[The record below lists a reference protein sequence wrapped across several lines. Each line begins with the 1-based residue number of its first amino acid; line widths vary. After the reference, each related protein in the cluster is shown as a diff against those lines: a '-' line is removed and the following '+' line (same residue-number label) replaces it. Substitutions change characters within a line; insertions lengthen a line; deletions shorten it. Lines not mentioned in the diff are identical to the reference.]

1 VARPPHP
8 VGTSGNVR
16 SYRTASGWRS
26 RTTVRDYDDKTREI
40 ERAGRTKAEAQRK
53 LATALR
59 DRVHTDNRAEL
70 TPDSRVAL
78 LVDRWIADFESK
90 GKALRTVEQY
100 RYAIDRSILPGLGAL
115 RIRELTVAACD
126 RFLRAVEAKHGA
138 PAARTTRS
146 VLSGLC
152 GYAARRDL
160 IDRNPVR
167 DTGVISTKPK
177 SPPRSMT
184 IEQVHDLRASLTYD
198 DLAIRRDIPDFVGF
212 MLATGLRISEAAA
225 VVWGDVDLTRR
236 TVAVRGNVVRV
247 KGMGL
252 VVQADESSK
261 LTIRTLVLPEWE
273 VELLRQRYDRES
285 CPPSCPVFS
294 APKGGLRDPS
304 NTQADL
310 RAAFKDCGYGWVTS
324 HVFRTTVASLMD
336 EAGKTARAVADQLGH
351 SQPSMSQNKYM
362 GRRGTS
368 DAAEVL
374 EVLGDG

>member
-1 VARPPHP
+1 MARPPHP

-26 RTTVRDYDDKTREI
+26 RTTVRDYDGETREI
-40 ERAGRTKAEAQRK
+40 QRAARTKAESQRR
-53 LATALR
+53 LAVALR
-59 DRVHTDNRAEL
+59 DRVHSDHGSEL

-78 LVDRWIADFESK
+78 LVDRWMADFEGQ

-100 RYAIDRSILPGLGAL
+100 RYAIDRSVLPGLGAL
-115 RIRELTVAACD
+115 RIRELTVATCD
-126 RFLRAVEAKHGA
+126 RFLRAVETKHGA
-138 PAARTTRS
+138 PVARTTRS

-184 IEQVHDLRASLTYD
+184 IEQVHDLRAALTYD
-198 DLAIRRDIPDFVGF
+198 DLAIRRDIPDFVAF

-225 VVWGDVDLTRR
+225 VVWGDVDRQRR

-247 KGMGL
+247 KGIGL

-261 LTIRTLVLPEWE
+261 LGVRTLDLPEWA
-273 VELLRQRYDRES
+273 VEMLGERYDSEL
-285 CPPSCPVFS
+285 CPASCPVFS
-294 APKGGLRDPS
+294 APRGGLRDPS

-310 RAAFKDCGYGWVTS
+310 RAALKDCGYAWVTS
-324 HVFRTTVASLMD
+324 HVFRKTVASLMD
-336 EAGKTARAVADQLGH
+336 DAGKTARAVADQFGH
-351 SQPSMSQNKYM
+351 SQPSTSQNTSM

-368 DAAEVL
+368 HAAGVL
-374 EVLGDG
+374 EVLGNS